1 MPTLDDT
8 TTLAKNVAIAAND
21 SLAIANYDLDG
32 GSRVQQVPAGLI
44 GLGFTHAWV
53 INYNNSELSAQQSA
67 DTDEEIKLIDIP
79 ANSIINRAMFVVTE
93 AFTGL
98 TACNAFLGRT
108 GDTNGYIEST
118 SVLAKTAVF
127 GAGAEIN
134 AYNEI
139 DLVTASDKDLLLTF
153 DPAANG
159 DDLGGGLTA
168 GQLVVLVS
176 MPDLDDFKDLVPA
189 T

>member
-8 TTLAKNVAIAAND
+8 TTLAKNVAVAAND

-32 GSRVQQVPAGLI
+32 GSRIQQVPAGLI

-53 INYNNSELSAQQSA
+53 INFDNAELAAQSSA

-79 ANSIINRAMFVVTE
+79 ANSIINRAMVVVTE
-93 AFTGL
+93 AFTGN
-98 TACNAFLGRT
+98 TALDIILGRT
-108 GDTNGYIEST
+108 GDTNGYIETT
-118 SVLAKTAVF
+118 SVLAKTAKVNIAGDEIDAF
-127 GAGAEIN
+127 G
-134 AYNEI
+134 EI

-153 DPAANG
+153 DNGSNG
-159 DDLGGGLTA
+159 DDLQGLTA

-176 MPDLDDFKDLVPA
+176 MPNIDDFKDLVPA